1 MTPGGPLFAP
11 AVGFVAA
18 LATAKFAATVTSPF
32 GWRISCTI
40 APAWTDAAP
49 ERFIDPPGMVTVLV
63 PLDTVIVPGEVDV
76 AVSPLPLN
84 IAEVVTPLDSVT
96 VVYAGDGPLGLALLP
111 SACDGGRVGRVLP
124 FTPHSAV
131 GTMIF
136 PQAFFFFSAI
146 CFFLLVRSTLFTL
159 AG

>member
-1 MTPGGPLFAP
+1 
-11 AVGFVAA
+11 
-18 LATAKFAATVTSPF
+18 
-32 GWRISCTI
+32 
-40 APAWTDAAP
+40 
-49 ERFIDPPGMVTVLV
+49 MVTVLV

-76 AVSPLPLN
+76 TVSPLPLN

-111 SACDGGRVGRVLP
+111 SACDGGRAGRVLP
-124 FTPHSAV
+124 TGFLGFTPHSAV

>member
-32 GWRISCTI
+32 GWRISCTL

-76 AVSPLPLN
+76 TVSPLPLN
-84 IAEVVTPLDSVT
+84 IAEVVTLLDSVT
-96 VVYAGDGPLGLALLP
+96 VVYAGD
-111 SACDGGRVGRVLP
+111 
-124 FTPHSAV
+124 
-131 GTMIF
+131 
-136 PQAFFFFSAI
+136 
-146 CFFLLVRSTLFTL
+146 
-159 AG
+159 